1 MRSPCLS
8 FLTISTY
15 SCSFLSDN
23 SVGHYSRMSRSVTFQ
38 TSFLH
43 SASCLSRKQR
53 QLSKLFLKAVGK
65 GFGTP
70 KKLSFP
76 YTGRLRPGQKSP
88 PRKVPA
94 SIPRPDYAKTGL
106 PPLNSRA
113 PWDIEVHS
121 EEDLEMMR
129 ISCRVAREVLDCAAQ
144 HIRPGITTDEIDKV
158 VHQETLKREAYP
170 SPLNYY
176 NYPKSC
182 CTSVNEVICHGI
194 PDSTVLKDGDIINVD
209 VTCFVNGFHGDCSA
223 TFLVGDVDEEGKRLV
238 RTTYECLYKAIK
250 ICKPGV
256 SYNKIGE
263 VIEDYATKHGF
274 TVVRNFCGH
283 GIGRIFHTSPN
294 VLHHRNNEKNGVMQV
309 GHIFTIEPMINE
321 GTFKSITWPDRW
333 TAATAD
339 GKRSAQFEHTIAI
352 TDSGVEV
359 LTRRIETSPR
369 YFWERESDTLEF

>member
-1 MRSPCLS
+1 
-8 FLTISTY
+8 
-15 SCSFLSDN
+15 
-23 SVGHYSRMSRSVTFQ
+23 
-38 TSFLH
+38 
-43 SASCLSRKQR
+43 
-53 QLSKLFLKAVGK
+53 
-65 GFGTP
+65 
-70 KKLSFP
+70 
-76 YTGRLRPGQKSP
+76 
-88 PRKVPA
+88 
-94 SIPRPDYAKTGL
+94 
-106 PPLNSRA
+106 
-113 PWDIEVHS
+113 
-121 EEDLEMMR
+121 
-129 ISCRVAREVLDCAAQ
+129 
-144 HIRPGITTDEIDKV
+144 
-158 VHQETLKREAYP
+158 
-170 SPLNYY
+170 
-176 NYPKSC
+176 
-182 CTSVNEVICHGI
+182 VNEVICHGI